1 VKLVKIYLKIS
12 PNLLVI
18 PNYFLNCWSDW
29 DYKKAL
35 CRFVTICSKSWIMI
49 RVRAFL
55 DNSNFLQ
62 IPNANLAFLIEQKK
76 LTDNPEQKNVTYIG
90 IERVIW
96 DLSIGINLIPLT
108 NWLPYTWFHSA
119 VPTVKKW

>member
-1 VKLVKIYLKIS
+1 
-12 PNLLVI
+12 
-18 PNYFLNCWSDW
+18 
-29 DYKKAL
+29 
-35 CRFVTICSKSWIMI
+35 MI

-90 IERVIW
+90 IERV
-96 DLSIGINLIPLT
+96 
-108 NWLPYTWFHSA
+108 F
-119 VPTVKKW
+119 